1 MAGTPIPYPST
12 RISVFFFFF
21 SRSPRASLASLIRCW
36 TLYIYI
42 LILRP
47 SYLIFLF
54 FLHPLEECLPLV
66 RVSRCSLYC
75 ADPSSSLDVFYGLSA
90 VRVLSIIALLL
101 AFASSI
107 VVLVS
112 DVRAVNRSQHDAHSS
127 NGACGYIGFACCPC
141 LLGTLLY

>member
-1 MAGTPIPYPST
+1 VAGTPSFILST
-12 RISVFFFFF
+12 RISVFFFF
-21 SRSPRASLASLIRCW
+21 SRCPRASLTSLIRCW

-47 SYLIFLF
+47 LYLIFPF
-54 FLHPLEECLPLV
+54 FIHPLEECLPLV
-66 RVSRCSLYC
+66 RVPRCSLYY
-75 ADPSSSLDVFYGLSA
+75 ANSSSSLDVFYGLSA

-127 NGACGYIGFACCPC
+127 DGACGYIGFACSLR
-141 LLGTLLY
+141 LLGILLY